1 MRRIGCVTL
10 FLFWLYLLPAQDRVT
25 LSGDV
30 SDSLSKETLLGVTI
44 LIQELNTGT
53 VTNNYGFYSISVPP
67 GDYTISVQYLGY
79 QTLQFPVSLTENT
92 KQNILLTPTAD
103 ELDEVVLID
112 NTERVNIKK
121 PEMSVNRLLSK
132 TVLQTPAVFGEPD
145 VLKTIQLLP
154 GVTSAGEGASG
165 FNVRGGSADQNLILL
180 DEATIYNSSHLFG
193 FFSVFNPDAIKD
205 LRLFKGGI
213 PAKYGGRLSSVL
225 NIYQKE
231 GNKEEFKVNGGIGLV
246 TSRLLAEG
254 PLGDGSFVI
263 GGRGTYAHL
272 FLKLTDNPNSAYFYD
287 LNTKMSFPIND
298 QNKLYLSGYFGRDVF
313 NVDDSFVNT
322 YGNAVFNFRWNHLFS
337 PRLFSNLSLIYSDY
351 YYGLLLDF
359 AGFDWNSGIQNLN
372 LKYDFSYFTN
382 DKTKLDFGVQSTYYT
397 FNPGYIEPARLD
409 SGINAEQLQKKYAME
424 HAVYADISQNIS
436 PSFSIQF
443 GVRFNHFTRL
453 AQKGLLTYANGQ
465 STQFNS
471 ALGIYEKGVPTGEY
485 NADESSATYSHIE
498 PRLTLSYAMGNRAVK
513 ASYNRLNQY
522 LHLIS
527 NTSSPTPLDIWA
539 PSGPHLKPQ
548 QLDQWAIGYV
558 AETPSQQSIEI
569 EAFYKD
575 VKNRLDYIDGADLVA
590 NDAVEQVTLPGVVRA
605 YGTEFLFKKSV
616 GKLQYWLAYTWSKS
630 EQKTAGLGL
639 GDPGINAGNWYPNAY
654 DKRHDLS
661 INTNFQLNNKWS
673 FNANFL
679 YQTGQPTTYPVGQY
693 EFGGLRV
700 PNYGTR
706 NSSRFD
712 DYHRMDLSATL
723 KRPPKKDRQGSWI
736 FGIYN
741 VYNRKNAASINF
753 RQNRETQQNEAVRFS
768 IFGIVPSVMYRID
781 W

>member
-1 MRRIGCVTL
+1 
-10 FLFWLYLLPAQDRVT
+10 
-25 LSGDV
+25 
-30 SDSLSKETLLGVTI
+30 
-44 LIQELNTGT
+44 
-53 VTNNYGFYSISVPP
+53 
-67 GDYTISVQYLGY
+67 
-79 QTLQFPVSLTENT
+79 
-92 KQNILLTPTAD
+92 
-103 ELDEVVLID
+103 
-112 NTERVNIKK
+112 
-121 PEMSVNRLLSK
+121 
-132 TVLQTPAVFGEPD
+132 
-145 VLKTIQLLP
+145 
-154 GVTSAGEGASG
+154 
-165 FNVRGGSADQNLILL
+165 
-180 DEATIYNSSHLFG
+180 
-193 FFSVFNPDAIKD
+193 
-205 LRLFKGGI
+205 
-213 PAKYGGRLSSVL
+213 
-225 NIYQKE
+225 
-231 GNKEEFKVNGGIGLV
+231 
-246 TSRLLAEG
+246 
-254 PLGDGSFVI
+254 VI

-298 QNKLYLSGYFGRDVF
+298 HNKLYLSGYFGRDVF
-313 NVDDSFVNT
+313 NVDESFVNT
-322 YGNAVFNFRWNHLFS
+322 YGNAVFNLRWNHLFS
-337 PRLFSNLSLIYSDY
+337 PRLFSNLSIIYSDY

-372 LKYDFSYFTN
+372 FKYDFSYFAN
-382 DKTKLDFGVQSTYYT
+382 DKTNLEFGLQSTYYT
-397 FNPGYIEPARLD
+397 FNPGFIEPARLD
-409 SGINAEQLQKKYAME
+409 SGINAEQLQKKYAIE
-424 HAVYADISQNIS
+424 HAVYADISHEIS
-436 PSFSIQF
+436 PSFSFQF
-443 GVRFNHFTRL
+443 GVRINHFTRL
-453 AQKGLLTYANGQ
+453 SQDGLFTYTNGQ
-465 STQFNS
+465 STRFNT
-471 ALGIYEKGVPTGEY
+471 ALGIYEKGIPTGEY
-485 NADESSATYSHIE
+485 SADRSSATYSHIE
-498 PRLTLSYAMGNRAVK
+498 PRLTLSYAMENSALK

-558 AETPSQQSIEI
+558 TETSSQQSIEV

-590 NDAVEQVTLPGVVRA
+590 NDAIEQVTLPGIVRA
-605 YGTEFLFKKSV
+605 YGAELLLKKSL

-630 EQKTAGLGL
+630 EQKTVGLGL
-639 GDPGINAGNWYPNAY
+639 GDPGINDSNWYPNAY
-654 DKRHDLS
+654 DKRHDLG
-661 INTNFQLNNKWS
+661 INISYQLNNIWS

-679 YQTGQPTTYPVGQY
+679 YQTGQPTTYPLGQY

-741 VYNRKNAASINF
+741 IYNRKNAASINF
-753 RQNRETQQNEAVRFS
+753 RQNRETQENEAVRFS

>member
-10 FLFWLYLLPAQDRVT
+10 FLLCFFLLPAQDRVT

-30 SDSLSKETLLGVTI
+30 SDSFSKETLLGVTI
-44 LIQELNTGT
+44 LIPELNTGT
-53 VTNNYGFYSISVPP
+53 VSNNYGFYSITVPT

-79 QTLQFPVSLTENT
+79 QTLQFPLSLTENT
-92 KQNILLTPTAD
+92 KQDILLTPAAE
-103 ELDEVVLID
+103 ELDEVILID

-231 GNKEEFKVNGGIGLV
+231 GNKEEFKVNGGIGLI

-272 FLKLTDNPNSAYFYD
+272 FIKFIDNPNSAYFYD
-287 LNTKMSFPIND
+287 LNTKISFPIND

-313 NVDDSFVNT
+313 NVDESFINT
-322 YGNAVFNFRWNHLFS
+322 YGNAVFNLRWNRLFS

-372 LKYDFSYFTN
+372 LKYDFSYFAN
-382 DKTKLDFGVQSTYYT
+382 DKTNLDFGLQSTYYN

-409 SGINAEQLQKKYAME
+409 SGINAEQLQKKYAIE
-424 HAVYADISQNIS
+424 NAIYADLSQEIS
-436 PSFSIQF
+436 PSFSFQF
-443 GVRFNHFTRL
+443 GLRFNHFTRL
-453 AQKGLLTYANGQ
+453 PQDGLFTYKNGQ
-465 STQFNS
+465 STRFNTS
-471 ALGIYEKGVPTGEY
+471 LGIYEKGNPTGEY
-485 NADESSATYSHIE
+485 VNDQSSATYSHIE
-498 PRLTLSYAMGNRAVK
+498 PRFTLSYAIGNRALK
-513 ASYNRLNQY
+513 ASYNRLNQS

-558 AETPSQQSIEI
+558 TETSSQQSIEI

-590 NDAVEQVTLPGVVRA
+590 NDAVEQVTLPGIVRA
-605 YGTEFLFKKSV
+605 YGAEFLIKKSV

-630 EQKTAGLGL
+630 EQKNSRAG
-639 GDPGINAGNWYPNAY
+639 
-654 DKRHDLS
+654 S
-661 INTNFQLNNKWS
+661 
-673 FNANFL
+673 
-679 YQTGQPTTYPVGQY
+679 
-693 EFGGLRV
+693 
-700 PNYGTR
+700 
-706 NSSRFD
+706 
-712 DYHRMDLSATL
+712 
-723 KRPPKKDRQGSWI
+723 KRPR
-736 FGIYN
+736 N
-741 VYNRKNAASINF
+741 
-753 RQNRETQQNEAVRFS
+753 
-768 IFGIVPSVMYRID
+768 
-781 W
+781 